1 MTTATFEKSIAYDRE
16 TRDFAARLNGEYI
29 GSFSTHAA
37 AEAALDQVAYDQLAD
52 GVALTAAE
60 LDGGSDADT
69 MAEEVAAAVVAPNPG
84 VHLNQYTVV
93 LSQPDQTFCYEIKT
107 LCDACRAT
115 TPNASKMGEVINAC
129 CDACGVGPSVS
140 HFRLEAA
147 PEQLPADWMR
157 MPEGD
162 ILDADGMRV
171 SLPSSLCP
179 ECQGSGWVPAGECEA
194 YGCREQVTHEQISN
208 RPWTDYAFCCYHF
221 RMNVNGGTCTCG
233 TPPPTRPGLI
243 VAQGHGWRVECNR
256 AGGSFS
262 AIVNGVGCIGRA
274 ETPGGAQT
282 LCNTFMAHQ
291 RAA

>member
-1 MTTATFEKSIAYDRE
+1 MTTATTTTDKSIRYDRAS
-16 TRDFAARLNGEYI
+16 RDWAAYLNGEYI

-60 LDGGSDADT
+60 LDGGSDAGT
-69 MAEEVAAAVVAPNPG
+69 MAEEVAAAVVAP
-84 VHLNQYTVV
+84 V
-93 LSQPDQTFCYEIKT
+93 D
-107 LCDACRAT
+107 
-115 TPNASKMGEVINAC
+115 
-129 CDACGVGPSVS
+129 
-140 HFRLEAA
+140 
-147 PEQLPADWMR
+147 
-157 MPEGD
+157 
-162 ILDADGMRV
+162 
-171 SLPSSLCP
+171 
-179 ECQGSGWVPAGECEA
+179 PAGECEA
-194 YGCREQVTHEQISN
+194 YGCRERVTHEQISD

-233 TPPPTRPGLI
+233 TSPARAGLI
-243 VAQGHGWRVECNR
+243 VAQGHGWHVECTR

-282 LCNTFMAHQ
+282 LCNTFMARQ

>member
-37 AEAALDQVAYDQLAD
+37 AEAALDQVAYDQLMD

-69 MAEEVAAAVVAPNPG
+69 MAEEVAAAVEAP
-84 VHLNQYTVV
+84 
-93 LSQPDQTFCYEIKT
+93 
-107 LCDACRAT
+107 
-115 TPNASKMGEVINAC
+115 
-129 CDACGVGPSVS
+129 
-140 HFRLEAA
+140 AA
-147 PEQLPADWMR
+147 A
-157 MPEGD
+157 
-162 ILDADGMRV
+162 V
-171 SLPSSLCP
+171 N
-179 ECQGSGWVPAGECEA
+179 PAGECEA
-194 YGCREQVTHEQISN
+194 YGCRERVTHEQISD

-233 TPPPTRPGLI
+233 TLPARAGLI
-243 VAQGHGWRVECNR
+243 VAQGHGWRVECTR

-262 AIVNGVGCIGRA
+262 AIVDGVGCIGRA

-282 LCNTFMAHQ
+282 LCNTFMARQ

>member
-16 TRDFAARLNGEYI
+16 TRDFAARLNGELI
-29 GSFSTHAA
+29 GYFGNYSD
-37 AEAALDQVAYDQLAD
+37 AENALDQVAYDQLAD

-60 LDGGSDADT
+60 LDGGSDAGT
-69 MAEEVAAAVVAPNPG
+69 MAEEVAAAVEAP
-84 VHLNQYTVV
+84 
-93 LSQPDQTFCYEIKT
+93 
-107 LCDACRAT
+107 
-115 TPNASKMGEVINAC
+115 
-129 CDACGVGPSVS
+129 
-140 HFRLEAA
+140 AA
-147 PEQLPADWMR
+147 A
-157 MPEGD
+157 
-162 ILDADGMRV
+162 V
-171 SLPSSLCP
+171 N
-179 ECQGSGWVPAGECEA
+179 PAGECEA

-233 TPPPTRPGLI
+233 TSPARAGLI
-243 VAQGHGWRVECNR
+243 VAQGHGWHVECTR

-282 LCNTFMAHQ
+282 LCNTFMARQ

>member
-69 MAEEVAAAVVAPNPG
+69 MAEEVAAAVEAP
-84 VHLNQYTVV
+84 
-93 LSQPDQTFCYEIKT
+93 
-107 LCDACRAT
+107 
-115 TPNASKMGEVINAC
+115 
-129 CDACGVGPSVS
+129 
-140 HFRLEAA
+140 AA
-147 PEQLPADWMR
+147 A
-157 MPEGD
+157 
-162 ILDADGMRV
+162 V
-171 SLPSSLCP
+171 N
-179 ECQGSGWVPAGECEA
+179 PAGECEA
-194 YGCREQVTHEQISN
+194 YGCRERVTHEQISD

-233 TPPPTRPGLI
+233 TSPARAGLI
-243 VAQGHGWRVECNR
+243 VAQGHGWHVECTR

-282 LCNTFMAHQ
+282 LCNTFMARQ

>member
-1 MTTATFEKSIAYDRE
+1 MTTATTTDKSIRYDRAS
-16 TRDFAARLNGEYI
+16 RDWAAYLNGEYI

-69 MAEEVAAAVVAPNPG
+69 MAEEVAAAVEAP
-84 VHLNQYTVV
+84 
-93 LSQPDQTFCYEIKT
+93 
-107 LCDACRAT
+107 
-115 TPNASKMGEVINAC
+115 
-129 CDACGVGPSVS
+129 
-140 HFRLEAA
+140 AA
-147 PEQLPADWMR
+147 A
-157 MPEGD
+157 
-162 ILDADGMRV
+162 V
-171 SLPSSLCP
+171 N
-179 ECQGSGWVPAGECEA
+179 PAGECEA

-282 LCNTFMAHQ
+282 LCNTFMARQ